1 MTVEAGRDDQPA
13 QWREHQP
20 QESAPTDVGEPAG
33 RVGHEAVP
41 HVVRLD
47 LSGRTALVTGGGSG
61 IGRACAI
68 RLAAA
73 GAAVTVVDLDADRAA
88 AVAVE
93 IGGRAVGVDLS
104 DRRAV
109 DRIDAEVDIVVNN
122 AGLQHV
128 APVDEFPP
136 ERFNHLHRV
145 MVEAPFLI
153 IRRALPHMYARG
165 WGRVVNISSV
175 HGLRASPYKS
185 AYVSA
190 KHALEGLSKVVALEG
205 AAHGVTANCINPA
218 YVRTALVE
226 GQIAAQASNHG
237 IAESEVIERIM
248 LARAAI
254 KRLIEPEEVA
264 ELLAYLCSP
273 AASFITGAAIPVDGG
288 WTAN

>member
-1 MTVEAGRDDQPA
+1 MTA
-13 QWREHQP
+13 
-20 QESAPTDVGEPAG
+20 EP
-33 RVGHEAVP
+33 VAVP
-41 HVVRLD
+41 HVVNVD
-47 LSGRTALVTGGGSG
+47 LAGRTALVTGGGSG
-61 IGRACAI
+61 IGRACAL

-73 GAAVTVVDLDADRAA
+73 GAWGRVVGRGGGAPGGGPPAAGGRAEGVDLADPAAVDRLDAD
-88 AVAVE
+88 
-93 IGGRAVGVDLS
+93 
-104 DRRAV
+104 
-109 DRIDAEVDIVVNN
+109 VDIVVNN

-128 APVDEFPP
+128 APVPEFPV
-136 ERFNHLHRV
+136 ERFTHLQRV
-145 MVEAPFLI
+145 MVEAPFRL

-165 WGRVVNISSV
+165 WGRIVNISSV
-175 HGLRASPYKS
+175 HGLRASPYKA

-226 GQIAAQASNHG
+226 SQIADQAATHG
-237 IAESEVIERIM
+237 IPETEVIEKIM

-273 AASFITGAAIPVDGG
+273 PAAFLTGASIALDGG

>member
-1 MTVEAGRDDQPA
+1 MTA
-13 QWREHQP
+13 
-20 QESAPTDVGEPAG
+20 EP
-33 RVGHEAVP
+33 VVVP
-41 HVVRLD
+41 HVVQVD
-47 LSGRTALVTGGGSG
+47 LAGRTALVTGGGSG
-61 IGRACAI
+61 IGRACAL
-68 RLAAA
+68 RLGAA
-73 GAAVTVVDLDADRAA
+73 GAKVLVVDRNLEAA
-88 AVAVE
+88 KAVAAE
-93 IGGRAVGVDLS
+93 AGGRAEGVDLS
-104 DRRAV
+104 DAAAV
-109 DRIDAEVDIVVNN
+109 DRLDVDVDIVVNN

-128 APVDEFPP
+128 APLQDFPV
-136 ERFNHLHRV
+136 ERFEYIQRV
-145 MVEAPFLI
+145 MVEAPFLL

-175 HGLRASPYKS
+175 HGLRASPYKA

-226 GQIAAQASNHG
+226 SQIADQAVSHG
-237 IAESEVIERIM
+237 IDETEVIEKIM

-273 AASFITGAAIPVDGG
+273 PAAFITGTSIALDGG

>member
-1 MTVEAGRDDQPA
+1 MTA
-13 QWREHQP
+13 
-20 QESAPTDVGEPAG
+20 EP
-33 RVGHEAVP
+33 VAVP
-41 HVVRLD
+41 HVVQLD
-47 LSGRTALVTGGGSG
+47 LAGRTALVTGGGGG
-61 IGRACAI
+61 IGRACAL
-68 RLAAA
+68 RLGAA
-73 GAAVTVVDLDADRAA
+73 GAKVLVVDRDLEAA
-88 AVAVE
+88 KAVAAE
-93 IGGRAVGVDLS
+93 AGGRAEGVDLS
-104 DRRAV
+104 DAAAV
-109 DRIDAEVDIVVNN
+109 DRLDVDVDIVVNN

-128 APVDEFPP
+128 APLQDFPV
-136 ERFNHLHRV
+136 ERFEYIQRV
-145 MVEAPFLI
+145 MVEAPFLL

-175 HGLRASPYKS
+175 HGLRASPYKA

-226 GQIAAQASNHG
+226 NQIADQAASHG
-237 IAESEVIERIM
+237 IDEAEVIEKIM

-273 AASFITGAAIPVDGG
+273 PAAFITGTSIALDGG